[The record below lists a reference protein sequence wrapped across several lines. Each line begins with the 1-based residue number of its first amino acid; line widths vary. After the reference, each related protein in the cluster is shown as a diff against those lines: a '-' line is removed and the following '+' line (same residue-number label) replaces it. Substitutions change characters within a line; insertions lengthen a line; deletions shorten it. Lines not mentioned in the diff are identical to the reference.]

1 VVQFRRAPFHQ
12 LDLADHFGGRR
23 FPSLDLLGQLTAKL
37 EAAGLTPAMT
47 QGTLGELIKEKA
59 ALLGLNDAFLLASF
73 IFVLLAVFVWLA
85 RPTHVAYASR
95 AERLRELRATELT
108 EQP

>member
-1 VVQFRRAPFHQ
+1 M
-12 LDLADHFGGRR
+12 
-23 FPSLDLLGQLTAKL
+23 GQLTAKL
-37 EAAGLTPAMT
+37 ETAGLTPAMA
-47 QGTLGELIKEKA
+47 QGTLGGLIKDKS

-73 IFVLLAVFVWLA
+73 IFLVLAAFVWLA

-95 AERLRELRATELT
+95 AGELRERRAAELT